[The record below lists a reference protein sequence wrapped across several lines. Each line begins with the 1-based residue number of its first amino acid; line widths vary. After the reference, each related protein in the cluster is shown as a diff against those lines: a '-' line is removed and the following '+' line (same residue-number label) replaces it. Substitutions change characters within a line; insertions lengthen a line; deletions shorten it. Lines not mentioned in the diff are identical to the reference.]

1 MFLREMPKSRLIKED
16 FIRFLIGISKLPS
29 RFYASFFLL
38 SVVYEHVLLITVS
51 SALGFMICLYC
62 LLIK

>member
-1 MFLREMPKSRLIKED
+1 MFLREMSKSRLIKD
-16 FIRFLIGISKLPS
+16 NFIRFLISISKLPS
-29 RFYASFFLL
+29 RCYASFFGL
-38 SVVYEHVLLITVS
+38 SVVYEHVRLIIVS